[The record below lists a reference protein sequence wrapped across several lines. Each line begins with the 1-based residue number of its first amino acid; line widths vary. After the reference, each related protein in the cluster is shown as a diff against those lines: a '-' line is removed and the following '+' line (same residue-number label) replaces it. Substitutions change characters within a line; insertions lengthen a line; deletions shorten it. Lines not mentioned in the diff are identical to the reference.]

1 MSITSII
8 INIIILCIRLWMLNN
23 VLNIFKH
30 KKKIIALNLIYGISG
45 VIIISIYP
53 KILELLQAKSLIENG
68 ATRIMIAAFLVY
80 LIIRTLILTIAR
92 NKATLKTLLIYFVYT
107 TLALSIASI
116 AYQRWGMQ

>member
-1 MSITSII
+1 
-8 INIIILCIRLWMLNN
+8 MLNN